1 MDKKILYNFNTNESH
16 CIIDDTSL
24 IFTLVPAYILVISV
38 LALIFNI
45 SVLMV
50 FCFHKKA
57 CTVAEIYLSN
67 LAGVSLLPV
76 YIFCKLVPAVINM
89 NAFCSIYFIV
99 LVCIDH
105 YLALVH
111 PLALERMSRPP
122 NAKLGCLVVW
132 SLGLAFALPTFIY
145 RKLRFE
151 PWSNGTVSCDL
162 DYTDN
167 EFLMSEMRTIMFS
180 FIIPISII
188 SFCTVRII
196 QAMNKRLPVG
206 LNTWRTEQKTTTL
219 ILVVLLAFLICW
231 VPFHVSRILV
241 VLEHVGML
249 SCHIIL
255 IVYQEVSTY
264 LAFFNSV
271 LNPILYIIFGK
282 RFRKRAKE
290 FFNCS
295 ALCWHMALKSIIM
308 KELDP

>member
-1 MDKKILYNFNTNESH
+1 MSGNQSNTNESH

-67 LAGVSLLPV
+67 LAGVGLLPV
-76 YIFCKLVPAVINM
+76 YSLPFWADYVTNKYSWPFAEVFCKLVPAVINM

-111 PLALERMSRPP
+111 PLALERMSRPL

-188 SFCTVRII
+188 FFCTVRII

-231 VPFHVSRILV
+231 VPFRVSRILV

-255 IVYQEVSTY
+255 ILYQEVSAY

-290 FFNCS
+290 FFK
-295 ALCWHMALKSIIM
+295 H
-308 KELDP
+308 